1 MAKAAP
7 KVQVLKNDSGLEA
20 SNLMARAFL
29 ADPVYQY
36 LLPNKKSYER
46 RLKWMMRFMLRI
58 CPYRGVVHCVGEPLQ
73 GIAAWLKPGEKVSF
87 LDEVKA
93 GVLSAPFHLGIRSAW
108 RSNSIMAET
117 RKNRT
122 RLSEGK
128 HYWYLWQFAVAPESR
143 GKGYGRALLQ
153 PVLEEADAM
162 GIDCWLDN
170 SNAAN
175 IPIYE
180 ALGFRTVEEYT
191 IENKKQIVKL
201 WHMCRRAEK
210 TKKKDR

>member
-1 MAKAAP
+1 
-7 KVQVLKNDSGLEA
+7 
-20 SNLMARAFL
+20 MARAFL

-36 LLPNKKSYER
+36 PLPNRKTYEH
-46 RLKWMMRFMLRI
+46 RLNWMMRFMLRI
-58 CPYRGVVHCVGEPLQ
+58 CPQRGVVHRVGGPIQ
-73 GIAAWLKPGEKVSF
+73 GIAAWLKPGEQVSF

-93 GVLSAPFHLGIRSAW
+93 GVLTAPFQLGILSAW
-108 RSNSIMAET
+108 RSNNIMAAT

-122 RLSEGK
+122 RLSSGK
-128 HYWYLWQFAVAPESR
+128 SYWYLWQFAVAPESR

-153 PVLEEADAM
+153 PVLKEADAT
-162 GIDCWLDN
+162 GTDCWLDN

-180 ALGFRTVEEYT
+180 SLGFRIVEEFT
-191 IENKKQIVKL
+191 IQTKPQVVKL
-201 WHMCRRAEK
+201 WHMCRKPMK